1 MCNIEINV
9 SLSKNIILLIMVL
22 AFQGCT
28 NRTIT
33 DYENCAPAGLTFE
46 FKDEIGIFVID
57 DSEGKNKYSSMNFPK
72 GEYYLCIKEGLR
84 CANSYGEYSEG
95 WSTIYLKSK
104 TIRLT
109 GRYKASKPNAVL
121 GAFAPD
127 TFALQVKVEDRKA
140 WVSVSD
146 LRSMSDLKE
155 TSANEKSIQEL
166 NKNRK
171 SISDLHDLTTKFECP
186 NPDVIKKDSEKI
198 LFY

>member
-1 MCNIEINV
+1 
-9 SLSKNIILLIMVL
+9 MVL

-33 DYENCAPAGLTFE
+33 DYENCVPAGLTFE
-46 FKDEIGIFVID
+46 LKDEIKVFVID

-72 GEYYLCIKEGLR
+72 GEYYLCIKEGMG
-84 CANSYGEYSEG
+84 CAYDYGEFSKG
-95 WSTIYLKSK
+95 WSMIYLKSK

-109 GRYKASKPNAVL
+109 GRYKTNVPNAVL

-127 TFALQVKVEDRKA
+127 TFALQVEIEDRKA

-146 LRSMSDLKE
+146 LRDMSDLKE
-155 TSANEKSIQEL
+155 TSENEKSIQEL

-171 SISDLHDLTTKFECP
+171 SISDLHDWMTKFECP
-186 NPDVIKKDSEKI
+186 NQDVKKKGSEKI
-198 LFY
+198 WGSA